1 MARDVFIYPEDN
13 IKVPTTEFE
22 REKFKKLNI
31 NFDNSLTGEKIHL
44 TSFASEYKQMSK

>member
-22 REKFKKLNI
+22 REKFKKYKLINI
-31 NFDNSLTGEKIHL
+31 QIKYKLWQLFDGRKN
-44 TSFASEYKQMSK
+44 TSY